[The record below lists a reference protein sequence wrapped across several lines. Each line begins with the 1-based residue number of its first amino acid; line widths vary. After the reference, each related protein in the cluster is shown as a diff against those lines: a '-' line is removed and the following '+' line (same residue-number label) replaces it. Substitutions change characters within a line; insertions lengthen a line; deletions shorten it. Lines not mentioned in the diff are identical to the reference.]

1 MYGEG
6 DPRPEHPQG
15 AGEGLCKDREM
26 PADGL
31 DAFRGHCFFA
41 SVWKLYVNLR
51 SVISTRKW
59 IGNSDKPAEHNL
71 FCGLFLVFIPLKT
84 ASKSPYK

>member
-51 SVISTRKW
+51 SVIST
-59 IGNSDKPAEHNL
+59 
-71 FCGLFLVFIPLKT
+71 
-84 ASKSPYK
+84 